1 MQARKVTN
9 VWNCRD
15 ELPIGIDLG
24 KALFSIG
31 LFEPKLI
38 SPSFSKQKQAG
49 KEKQYHSIFSCPIL
63 KEQSKESNPP
73 MRLTCGHVISK
84 DALHKLASGS
94 KLKCPY
100 CPIEQN
106 PSDAKQIVF

>member
-1 MQARKVTN
+1 
-9 VWNCRD
+9 
-15 ELPIGIDLG
+15 
-24 KALFSIG
+24 
-31 LFEPKLI
+31 
-38 SPSFSKQKQAG
+38 
-49 KEKQYHSIFSCPIL
+49 
-63 KEQSKESNPP
+63 

>member
-24 KALFSIG
+24 K
-31 LFEPKLI
+31 
-38 SPSFSKQKQAG
+38 
-49 KEKQYHSIFSCPIL
+49 EKQYHSIFSCPIL
-63 KEQSKESNPP
+63 KEQSKDSNPP

-84 DALHKLASGS
+84 DALNKLANGS